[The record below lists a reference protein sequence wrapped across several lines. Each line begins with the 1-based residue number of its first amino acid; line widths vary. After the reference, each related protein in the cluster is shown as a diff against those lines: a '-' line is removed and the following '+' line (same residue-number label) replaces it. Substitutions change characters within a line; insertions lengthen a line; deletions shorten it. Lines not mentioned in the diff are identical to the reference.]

1 MRRSGVRSSSTP
13 PNKTI
18 YLVLPPPEPM
28 PVLPGPAVP
37 VLACSRRHFSRS
49 SPISVS
55 QRPLL
60 GAGLVVPLEAPPMP
74 TLVYERGLVPWAPAL
89 SPLVP
94 VDGGRG
100 WGSGR
105 GAVLRLPLPPVL
117 EPMLD
122 PD

>member
-28 PVLPGPAVP
+28 PVLPAPAVP

-49 SPISVS
+49 SPVSVS

-60 GAGLVVPLEAPPMP
+60 GPDSALPPPTTLLEP
-74 TLVYERGLVPWAPAL
+74 TLLSVERGLVPWAPAL

-94 VDGGRG
+94 VEGRG
-100 WGSGR
+100 
-105 GAVLRLPLPPVL
+105 
-117 EPMLD
+117 
-122 PD
+122 